1 VRILGG
7 SFKGR
12 DLPTL
17 EGDGCRPA
25 MAKVREALFN
35 MIAARGFQME
45 GARVLDVFAGTGALG
60 FEALSRGASHVRFVE
75 ANKAL
80 ARRLG
85 ENARRLGLPREAC
98 GTEPADALTLLRKPP
113 RAPYDLVFVDPPYG
127 RDLLNPALQ
136 LLASAGWLSPGALV
150 AAEVEKS
157 LSPIIL
163 PALWEPEA
171 DRLYGQ
177 TRILLW
183 TRTENTSLSTPEPS
197 TP

>member
-1 VRILGG
+1 MRILGG

-35 MIAARGFQME
+35 MIAARAIPLQ

-60 FEALSRGASHVRFVE
+60 FEALSRGAAHVRFVE

-80 ARRLG
+80 ARRIA
-85 ENARRLGLPREAC
+85 ENARGLGLGREAC
-98 GTEPADALTLLRKPP
+98 DAAPADALKLLRKPP
-113 RAPYDLVFVDPPYG
+113 QAAYDLVFVDPPYG

-136 LLASAGWLSPGALV
+136 LLDSGGWLNPGALV

-163 PALWEPEA
+163 PEAWALET

-183 TRTENTSLSTPEPS
+183 TRQETTPPSIPEPS
-197 TP
+197 IP